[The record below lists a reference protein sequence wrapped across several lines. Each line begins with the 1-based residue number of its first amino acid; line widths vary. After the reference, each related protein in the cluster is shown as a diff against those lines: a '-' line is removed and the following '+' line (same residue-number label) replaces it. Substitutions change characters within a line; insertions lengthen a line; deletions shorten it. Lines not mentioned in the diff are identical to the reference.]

1 MPGNVPR
8 GLPWVARRLGSPV
21 ISRTCV
27 AAAFVL
33 GLGVTGCGE
42 DGGGSAPAADAGLTY
57 SATRVAASDPAI
69 DLSAVGPMAVGSDG
83 TLYVADAQNRVVALN
98 AAGELLR
105 VIGRGGEGPGEFSF
119 INDVRVLPGDSLLVL
134 DPMQDRISVFRPNS
148 AVLAHTRPL
157 RQEVGEFVVQA
168 SPGADGSLLTYAMRA
183 HGPESDAANRNDV
196 LRSLARDETSRPVLA
211 LSPNEVLQINSSG
224 AMGFFSPGFAPR
236 RIVRL
241 AAGRAYTAWT
251 DSAAVKVFDAGGRQ
265 LATITPR
272 ALPSRQPITAREY
285 DSVAATFGDAAFAK
299 RARPQVQARWRTWP
313 LIDDLLVDDGGGVWI
328 KPAQRQGENRWL
340 HHDAA
345 GAFVGSLELPANVRP
360 RLISRDRVYCV
371 VKDDLDVPQ
380 VVVYTLHRAPAGTAA
395 G

>member
-1 MPGNVPR
+1 MPGEVPR
-8 GLPWVARRLGSPV
+8 GLPRIAPRRGDPPFL
-21 ISRTCV
+21 RTRV
-27 AAAFVL
+27 AAALALV
-33 GLGVTGCGE
+33 LGVTGCGG
-42 DGGGSAPAADAGLTY
+42 DGGSASAPDAGVTY
-57 SATRVAASDPAI
+57 SATRVAASDPGI
-69 DLSAVGPMAVGSDG
+69 DLSVVGPMAVGSDG
-83 TLYVADAQNRVVALN
+83 AVYVADAQDRVVVLN

-105 VIGRGGEGPGEFSF
+105 VIGRGGEGPGEFGY

-157 RQEVGEFVVQA
+157 RQEMGEFVVQA
-168 SPGADGSLLTYAMRA
+168 SPGADGSLLTHAMRA
-183 HGPESDAANRNDV
+183 HGPGLDASNRNDV
-196 LRSLARDETSRPVLA
+196 LRSLARDETSRAILS
-211 LSPNEVLQINSSG
+211 LSPNEVLQLNSSG
-224 AMGFFSPGFAPR
+224 VMGFFSPGFAPR

-251 DSAAVKVFDAGGRQ
+251 DSASVKVFDTRGRQ
-265 LATITPR
+265 VAAFTPR
-272 ALPSRQPITAREY
+272 ALPSRQPVTAREY
-285 DSVAATFGDAAFAK
+285 DSVAATFGDASIAK
-299 RARPQVQARWRTWP
+299 RARPLVQARWRTWP
-313 LIDDLLVDDGGGVWI
+313 LLDDLLVDDGGGVWI

-380 VVVYTLHRAPAGTAA
+380 VVVYALHPAPARTAA

>member
-1 MPGNVPR
+1 MPGDVPG
-8 GLPWVARRLGSPV
+8 GLPWIARRPGDPRV
-21 ISRTCV
+21 TRTRV
-27 AAAFVL
+27 AAVL
-33 GLGVTGCGE
+33 ALALGVAACGG
-42 DGGGSAPAADAGLTY
+42 DGGGSAPAPHAGVTY
-57 SATRVAASDPAI
+57 GATRVAASDPAI
-69 DLSAVGPMAVGSDG
+69 DLSVVGPMAVGSDG
-83 TLYVADAQNRVVALN
+83 TLYLADAQDRVVVLN

-105 VIGRGGEGPGEFSF
+105 VIGRGGEGPGEFSY

-157 RQEVGEFVVQA
+157 RQELGEFVVQA
-168 SPGADGSLLTYAMRA
+168 SPVADGSLLTHAMRA
-183 HGPESDAANRNDV
+183 HGPGVDAANRNDV
-196 LRSLARDETSRPVLA
+196 LRSLARDETSRPILT
-211 LSPNEVLQINSSG
+211 LSPNEVLQLNSAG
-224 AMGFFSPGFAPR
+224 VMGFFSPGFAPR

-251 DSAAVKVFDAGGRQ
+251 DSASVKVFDAGGRQ
-265 LATITPR
+265 VAAITPR
-272 ALPSRQPITAREY
+272 ALPPRQPITAREY
-285 DSVAATFGDAAFAK
+285 DSVAAGFGDAAIAK
-299 RARPQVQARWRTWP
+299 RALSLVQARWRTWP

-328 KPAQRQGENRWL
+328 KPGHRQGKNRWL

-380 VVVYTLHRAPAGTAA
+380 VVVYTLHPAPARTAA